1 MKFGITFTLMMI
13 ALSLSSQSFTED
25 IEVKHF
31 ISVKSNLIASDNL
44 DLTTNLSIDQLK
56 NTAFTIT
63 PRPIQLNGA
72 TPFHQRICS
81 LV

>member
-56 NTAFTIT
+56 NTPTKWCY
-63 PRPIQLNGA
+63 
-72 TPFHQRICS
+72 PFHQRICS